1 MTATAAEIA
10 SQPDTWQTALARA
23 GEFREALAAPGERV
37 LAIGCG
43 TSAFVAQS
51 YAKLREAGGIGETDA
66 AYASELPTGRRY
78 DRVVAITRSGTTTE
92 ILTALRGL
100 PAGTRRVVVTAVE
113 GEAVDELADERLV
126 LGFADEASVVQTRFP
141 TTVLAG
147 ARAVLGH
154 RHDQMV
160 HDGRSALATP
170 LPVEAGRFDHFVFL
184 GTGWTVGLAHEAALK
199 MRETAQAW
207 SESYPAMDFRHG
219 PVAVA
224 TERSLVWAF
233 GEVPEGIA
241 ETSAG
246 AGATVYQDADRDPLA
261 QLVLVHR
268 LAIELAG
275 RRGLDPDRPRRLT
288 RSVVLAPAGTD
299 AAR

>member
-10 SQPDTWQTALARA
+10 SQPDTWQTALTLVD
-23 GEFREALAAPGERV
+23 GFRDALAAPGERV

-51 YAKLREAGGIGETDA
+51 YAKLREAARFGETDA
-66 AYASELPTGRRY
+66 AYASELPAGRRY

-92 ILTALRGL
+92 ILAALRDL

-113 GEAVDELADERLV
+113 GEAVDGLSDERLA
-126 LGFADEASVVQTRFP
+126 LDFADEVSVVQTRFP

-147 ARAVLGH
+147 TRAALGH
-154 RHDQMV
+154 PHAQML
-160 HDGRSALATP
+160 HDGRSALALP
-170 LPVEAGRFDHFVFL
+170 LPVDPAAFDHFVFL

-199 MRETAQAW
+199 MREAAQAW

-224 TERSLVWAF
+224 TARSLVWAF
-233 GEVPEGIA
+233 GEVPEGITEA
-241 ETSAG
+241 AAG
-246 AGATVYQDADRDPLA
+246 AGATVYHDPFRDPLA

-268 LAIELAG
+268 LALGLAE
-275 RRGLDPDRPRRLT
+275 RRGLDPDHPRLLT
-288 RSVVLAPAGTD
+288 RSVVLAPGN
-299 AAR
+299 RS

>member
-10 SQPDTWQTALARA
+10 SQPDTWQTALTLVD
-23 GEFREALAAPGERV
+23 GFRDALAAPGERV

-51 YAKLREAGGIGETDA
+51 YATLREAAGLGETDA
-66 AYASELPTGRRY
+66 AHASEMPAGRRY

-92 ILTALRGL
+92 VLAALRDL

-126 LGFADEASVVQTRFP
+126 LGFADEQSVVQTRFP
-141 TTVLAG
+141 TTLLAG
-147 ARAVLGH
+147 ARAALGH
-154 RHDQMV
+154 PHSQML
-160 HDGRSALATP
+160 HDGRSSLATP
-170 LPVEAGRFDHFVFL
+170 LPVDPAAFEHFVFL

-199 MRETAQAW
+199 LREAAQAW

-224 TERSLVWAF
+224 TSRSLVWAF
-233 GEVPEGIA
+233 GEVPDGITKTA
-241 ETSAG
+241 AG
-246 AGATVYQDADRDPLA
+246 AGAAVYHEPFRDPLA

-268 LAIELAG
+268 LALRLAQ
-275 RRGLDPDRPRRLT
+275 RRGLDPDHPRLLT
-288 RSVVLAPAGTD
+288 RSVVLTQ
-299 AAR
+299 